1 MSSWMG
7 GVMSGRNTAR
17 EYVIDGGNFSI
28 KNYTGSGVYVDWG
41 DDTFEE
47 ISTGTISHTYPA
59 SGQYTFRLWSQNLDG
74 NGDEYADIR
83 SNATH
88 DDNLV
93 QINNWGLLKQEYI
106 NQSNGFQNHEN
117 ISFSPFIRDYPRV
130 NNGNWQESFRTFYSN
145 PATSW
150 TTEEPPLN
158 WDMSNVTNM
167 RNMFLGCSDFNADVS
182 SWDVSNVT
190 DMEGVF
196 FSTFGGIPAGQFNNG
211 FPSGATGATRDG
223 VWVDNV
229 MPWNVSNC
237 TDLYIAFQNHDAFNS
252 DIGSWDVSNVIDF
265 RAMLRGT
272 SFNRD
277 IGSWD
282 VSSGVYLSDMFRG
295 ATSFNC
301 GLARGVTH
309 TRMYDWDTSSNTSM
323 SRMFDGA
330 SSFDGDISQWN
341 TSNVT
346 TMQQC
351 FANGADFTCGGAT
364 GISWDTSNV
373 TTMLQM
379 FLLQNSFNC
388 DIRTWNVGNVTNFQN
403 FMVAF
408 GTFPIFNNGFS
419 SGTSYTWN
427 WNTSSVTNFREMF
440 RNCTSMNGDIGGW
453 DVSSA
458 TNMFRMLV
466 SCTSFDQDISGWN
479 INTSLSTSSS
489 AGMAQMLDNTN
500 LSVENYSRF
509 LVSLANQV
517 YDNGD
522 SPTGIFLGASG
533 LQYSNAVTAYPGY
546 GSEQFTTAPAARAY
560 LTGATAG
567 WTITDAGQA

>member
-17 EYVIDGGNFSI
+17 EYVIDGSVWSLN
-28 KNYTGSGVYVDWG
+28 NYTGSGVYIDWG

-59 SGQYTFRLWSQNLDG
+59 SGQYTVRLWSQNLDA

-83 SNATH
+83 SNANY

-106 NQSNGFQNHEN
+106 NQTNGFQNHEN
-117 ISFSPFIRDYPRV
+117 ISFSSFIRDYPRV
-130 NNGNWQESFRTFYSN
+130 NNGNWFESFRTGYGN
-145 PATSW
+145 PNPSW

-167 RNMFLGCSDFNADVS
+167 QNMFLGCANFNADVS
-182 SWDVSNVT
+182 SWDVSNVPN
-190 DMEGVF
+190 MANVF
-196 FSTFGGIPAGQFNNG
+196 FSTFSGTPAGQFNNG

-229 MPWNVSNC
+229 MPWNTSNC
-237 TDLYIAFQNHDAFNS
+237 TNFYRMFLNQDGFNS
-252 DIGSWDVSNVIDF
+252 DISSWDVSNVINLS
-265 RAMLRGT
+265 AMFYGT
-272 SFNRD
+272 AFNQN
-277 IGSWD
+277 ISSWD
-282 VSSGVYLSDMFRG
+282 VSSSVYLSDMFR
-295 ATSFNC
+295 AIPSFNC
-301 GLARGVTH
+301 GLASGVTH
-309 TRMYDWDTSSNTSM
+309 SRMYNWNTSSNTTMQSM
-323 SRMFDGA
+323 FNGA
-330 SSFDGDISQWN
+330 SSFNGDISQWN

-346 TMQQC
+346 NMAFC
-351 FANGADFTCGGAT
+351 FANGTDFTCGGAT

-373 TTMLQM
+373 TTMQQM
-379 FLLQNSFNC
+379 FQYQNSFNC
-388 DIRTWNVGNVTNFQN
+388 DIRTWNVGNVNSFGT

-408 GTFPIFNNGFS
+408 GTVPIFNNGFS

-427 WNTSSVTNFREMF
+427 WNTSSVTNFANMF
-440 RNCTSMNGDIGGW
+440 RNCSSMNGDIGGW
-453 DVSSA
+453 DVSSG
-458 TNMFRMLV
+458 TSFYRMFIN
-466 SCTSFDQDISGWN
+466 CTSFDQDISDWT
-479 INTSLSTSSS
+479 ISTSLTS
-489 AGMAQMLDNTN
+489 MFQMLDNTN

-522 SPTGIFLGASG
+522 SPTGIDLGAYG
-533 LQYSNAVTAYPGY
+533 LQYSNVLTAYPGY

>member
-1 MSSWMG
+1 MG
-7 GVMSGRNTAR
+7 GVMSGRNTSR
-17 EYVIDGGNFSI
+17 EYVIDGSAWSLN
-28 KNYTGSGVYVDWG
+28 NYTGSGVYVDWG

-59 SGQYTFRLWSQNLDG
+59 SGQYTFRLWSQNLDA

-83 SNATH
+83 SNATY

-106 NQSNGFQNHEN
+106 NQTNGFQNHEN

-130 NNGNWQESFRTFYSN
+130 NNGNWFESFRTGYGN
-145 PATSW
+145 PNPSW

-167 RNMFLGCSDFNADVS
+167 QNMFLGCPNFNADVS
-182 SWDVSNVT
+182 SWDVSNVPN
-190 DMEGVF
+190 MASVF
-196 FSTFGGIPAGQFNNG
+196 FSTFTGTPAGQFNNG

-223 VWVDNV
+223 AWVDNV

-237 TDLYIAFQNHDAFNS
+237 TIFYRMFLNQDGFNS
-252 DIGSWDVSNVIDF
+252 DISSWDVSNATNLASMF
-265 RAMLRGT
+265 NGT
-272 SFNRD
+272 AFNQN

-282 VSSGVYLSDMFRG
+282 VSSSTSFDQMFRG
-295 ATSFNC
+295 VPSFNC
-301 GLARGVTH
+301 GLASGVTH
-309 TRMYDWDTSSNTSM
+309 TRMYDWNTSSNTSM
-323 SRMFDGA
+323 FSMFESA
-330 SSFDGDISQWN
+330 SSFNGDISQWN

-346 TMQQC
+346 NMSRC
-351 FANGADFTCGGAT
+351 FAVGADFTCGGAT

-373 TTMLQM
+373 TTMQQM
-379 FLLQNSFNC
+379 FQYQREFNC
-388 DIRTWNVGNVTNFQN
+388 DIRTWNVGNVTNFN
-403 FMVAF
+403 TFMVAF
-408 GTFPIFNNGFS
+408 GTLPIFNNGFS

-427 WNTSSVTNFREMF
+427 WNTSSVTNFSSMF
-440 RNCTSMNGDIGGW
+440 RNCASMNGDIGGW

-458 TNMFRMLV
+458 TNMYRMLV
-466 SCTSFDQDISGWN
+466 SCTSFDQDISDWT
-479 INTSLSTSSS
+479 ISTSLTSM
-489 AGMAQMLDNTN
+489 GEMLNNTN

-522 SPTGIFLGASG
+522 SPTGIDLGAYG
-533 LQYSNAVTAYPGY
+533 LQYSNVLTAYPGY

>member
-28 KNYTGSGVYVDWG
+28 KNYTGSGVYIDWG
-41 DDTFEE
+41 DNTFEE

-59 SGQYTFRLWSQNLDG
+59 SGKYIFRLWSQNLDG

-83 SNATH
+83 SDSTYRY
-88 DDNLV
+88 NLTE
-93 QINNWGLLKQEYI
+93 INNWGLLKQEYI
-106 NQSNGFQNHEN
+106 NDTNGFENHDY

-130 NNGNWQESFRTFYSN
+130 NNGNWQESFRTGYAN
-145 PATSW
+145 PNPSW

-167 RNMFLGCSDFNADVS
+167 RNMFLGCSNFNADLS

-196 FSTFGGIPAGQFNNG
+196 FSTFAGIPAGQFNNG

-237 TDLYIAFQNHDAFNS
+237 TDFYRMFQQQDGFNS
-252 DIGSWDVSNVIDF
+252 DITSWDVSNATSHSSMF
-265 RAMLRGT
+265 YGT
-272 SFNRD
+272 SFNHD
-277 IGSWD
+277 VGSWD
-282 VSSGVYLSDMFRG
+282 VSSSTRLDEMFRL
-295 ATSFNC
+295 ASSFNC
-301 GLARGVTH
+301 GLASGVTH
-309 TRMYDWDTSSNTSM
+309 TRMYDWDTSSNTNM
-323 SRMFDGA
+323 SRMFDNA
-330 SSFDGDISQWN
+330 SSFNGDISQWN

-346 TMQQC
+346 NMSFC
-351 FANGADFTCGGAT
+351 FANGANFTCGGAT

-373 TTMLQM
+373 TTMQQM
-379 FLLQNSFNC
+379 FQHQNSFNC
-388 DIRTWNVGNVTNFQN
+388 DIRTWNVGNVTNFQVW
-403 FMVAF
+403 MIAF
-408 GTFPIFNNGFS
+408 GTYPIFNNGFS

-427 WNTSSVTNFREMF
+427 WNTSSVTNFNTMF
-440 RNCTSMNGDIGGW
+440 GNCSSMNADVGGW
-453 DVSSA
+453 DISSA
-458 TNMFRMLV
+458 TNMFRMF
-466 SCTSFDQDISGWN
+466 SNCSSFDQDISGWN
-479 INTSLSTSSS
+479 ISTSLSTSSNS
-489 AGMAQMLDNTN
+489 GMGQMLNNTN

-517 YDNGD
+517 YDNGA
-522 SPTGIFLGASG
+522 SPTGIYLGASG
-533 LQYSNAVTAYPGY
+533 LQYHNTTYSGY
-546 GSEQFTTAPAARAY
+546 GSGQFTDAVSARAY
-560 LTGATAG
+560 LTGITGG
-567 WTITDAGQA
+567 WTITDAGQV

>member
-1 MSSWMG
+1 
-7 GVMSGRNTAR
+7 
-17 EYVIDGGNFSI
+17 
-28 KNYTGSGVYVDWG
+28 
-41 DDTFEE
+41 TFEE

-83 SNATH
+83 GDATH

-106 NQSNGFQNHEN
+106 NETNGFENHEN
-117 ISFSPFIRDYPRV
+117 ISFSLFIRDYPRV
-130 NNGNWQESFRTFYSN
+130 NYSNWYESFRTGYGN
-145 PATSW
+145 PNPSW

-158 WDMSNVTNM
+158 WDMSNVTDIG
-167 RNMFLGCSDFNADVS
+167 NMFLGCPNFNADVS

-190 DMEGVF
+190 DMSGAF
-196 FSTFGGIPAGQFNNG
+196 FSTFTGIPDGQFNNG

-229 MPWNVSNC
+229 MPWNTSNC
-237 TDLYIAFQNHDAFNS
+237 TNFYRVFQQQDAFNS
-252 DIGSWDVSNVIDF
+252 DISSWDVSN
-265 RAMLRGT
+265 GT
-272 SFNRD
+272 NLSTLFYGTAFNHN
-277 IGSWD
+277 ISSWD
-282 VSSGVYLSDMFRG
+282 VSSNTSFDSTFRSVP
-295 ATSFNC
+295 SFNC
-301 GLARGVTH
+301 GLASGVTH
-309 TRMYDWDTSSNTSM
+309 TRMYDWNTSSNTSM
-323 SRMFDGA
+323 FRMFNGA
-330 SSFDGDISQWN
+330 SSFNGDISQWN

-346 TMQQC
+346 NMSLC
-351 FANGADFTCGGAT
+351 FGNGANFTCGGAT

-373 TTMLQM
+373 TTMQQM
-379 FLLQNSFNC
+379 FQYQNSFNC
-388 DIRTWNVGNVTNFQN
+388 DIRTWNVGNVTNFN
-403 FMVAF
+403 TFMVAF
-408 GTFPIFNNGFS
+408 GTLPIFNNGFS

-427 WNTSSVTNFREMF
+427 WNTSSVTIFTSML
-440 RNCTSMNGDIGGW
+440 RNCSSMNGDIGGW

-458 TNMFRMLV
+458 TTMFRMLTA
-466 SCTSFDQDISGWN
+466 STSFDQDISDWT
-479 INTSLSTSSS
+479 ISTSLTNM
-489 AGMAQMLDNTN
+489 GNMLDDTN

-522 SPTGIFLGASG
+522 SPTGIPLGASG
-533 LQYSNAVTAYPGY
+533 LQYSNVLTTYPGY

>member
-17 EYVIDGGNFSI
+17 EYVIDGSAWSLN
-28 KNYTGSGVYVDWG
+28 NYTNTGLYVDWG
-41 DDTFEE
+41 DGTFEHLE
-47 ISTGTISHTYPA
+47 VVLFNTFTHTYPA
-59 SGQYTFRLWSQNLDG
+59 SGQYTVRLWSQNLDV

-83 SNATH
+83 SNANY

-93 QINNWGLLKQEYI
+93 QINNWGLVKQEYI
-106 NQSNGFQNHEN
+106 NQTYGFENHEN

-130 NNGNWQESFRTFYSN
+130 NNGNWYESFRTGYGN
-145 PATSW
+145 PNPSW

-167 RNMFLGCSDFNADVS
+167 GNMFLGCANFNADVS

-190 DMEGVF
+190 NMETAF
-196 FSTFGGIPAGQFNNG
+196 FSTFLGTPAGQFNNG

-229 MPWNVSNC
+229 MPWNTSNC
-237 TDLYIAFQNHDAFNS
+237 TNLFRMFMRQNGFNS
-252 DIGSWDVSNVIDF
+252 DISSWDVSNVTNF
-265 RAMLRGT
+265 SAVLYGT
-272 SFNRD
+272 SNNSNL
-277 IGSWD
+277 GSWD
-282 VSSGVYLSDMFRG
+282 LSSSTQLDQMFRSVS
-295 ATSFNC
+295 SFNC
-301 GLARGVTH
+301 GLASGVTH
-309 TRMYDWDTSSNTSM
+309 TRMYDWNTSSNTNM
-323 SRMFDGA
+323 SSMFDAA
-330 SSFDGDISQWN
+330 SSFNGDISQWN

-346 TMQQC
+346 DMSFV
-351 FANGADFTCGGAT
+351 FANGTDFTCGGAT

-373 TTMLQM
+373 TTMRQM
-379 FLLQNSFNC
+379 FQYQNSFNC
-388 DIRTWNVGNVTNFQN
+388 DIRTWNVGNVTNFGT

-408 GTFPIFNNGFS
+408 GTLPIFNNGFS

-427 WNTSSVTNFREMF
+427 WNTSSVTNFSAMF
-440 RNCTSMNGDIGGW
+440 RNCSSMNGDIGGW
-453 DVSSA
+453 DVSSG
-458 TNMFRMLV
+458 TNFSTMLNNC
-466 SCTSFDQDISGWN
+466 SSFDQDISGWT
-479 INTSLSTSSS
+479 ISTSLTT
-489 AGMAQMLDNTN
+489 MATMLNSTN

-522 SPTGIFLGASG
+522 SPTGIALGASG
-533 LQYSNAVTAYPGY
+533 LQYSNALTAYPGY

-567 WTITDAGQA
+567 WTITDSGQA